1 MGAYFT
7 AIAPYYLLAHV
18 FLGGNL
24 APWLLGFQFMDIPTL
39 APKLPKYLEYYVH
52 GLVNDR
58 LYAYYCFFIVN
69 YYDSITEV
77 NHMVNHPH
85 FSGNGMVFIN

>member
-7 AIAPYYLLAHV
+7 AIAPYYLLAH
-18 FLGGNL
+18 FFWEET
-24 APWLLGFQFMDIPTL
+24 WLLGFQFMDIPTL

-58 LYAYYCFFIVN
+58 LYDYYCFFIVS
-69 YYDSITEV
+69 YYESITEV